1 MPINRKSWDDFWSRE
16 GQPAVSWSAETW
28 HDEIWRYTLTRWYDL
43 FCAEAPGRRM
53 LECGCGSARVSEFMA
68 ERGYECTMLDY
79 SEHALALASDR
90 FRSKSI
96 PGRFVRGDIEN
107 LSLADG
113 RFDIVYSG
121 GVLEF
126 FSDVKRPVAEMARV
140 LRTGGLFTAGMV
152 PLKFSIQTIADFERT
167 VAYSARNVLRGRFR
181 DAFALTKMVDAAE
194 GVKPWTLSDYLH
206 ACDCAGLVDVTGRVT
221 NPFPQLALPRVLN
234 RRYARLMKVLTP
246 GWRRFDESVARWTD
260 VWGLGYTIHGRK
272 ASQHRA

>member
-1 MPINRKSWDDFWSRE
+1 
-16 GQPAVSWSAETW
+16 
-28 HDEIWRYTLTRWYDL
+28 
-43 FCAEAPGRRM
+43 
-53 LECGCGSARVSEFMA
+53 
-68 ERGYECTMLDY
+68 MLDY

-126 FSDVKRPVAEMARV
+126 FSDVERPVAEMARV

-181 DAFALTKMVDAAE
+181 DAFVLTKMVDVAE

-272 ASQHRA
+272 APQHRASR